1 MRVNCSNDRRV
12 RVHTNEKC
20 GYLYIYVLKSKI
32 DVLLCPVE
40 PE

>member
-1 MRVNCSNDRRV
+1 MCILMRNVDI
-12 RVHTNEKC
+12 
-20 GYLYIYVLKSKI
+20 YIYVLKSKI